1 MLDGVIFSPELQQ
14 MEPKAHEIME
24 AGAMSIC
31 RTEKSMQGVQLI
43 YAWSRHERHYM
54 RGIERHCCFRNSG
67 GGVSISPSVV

>member
-31 RTEKSMQGVQLI
+31 RTEKS
-43 YAWSRHERHYM
+43 YARSAVDLCLEQT
-54 RGIERHCCFRNSG
+54 
-67 GGVSISPSVV
+67 